1 MNDTDDLHA
10 FVSMSGWNGE
20 SLDFTVYFD
29 SESAPSAKS
38 EQTAVTRSHAAF
50 KNNKKYTHTLIL
62 HPLSILHQPAHIVCE
77 NK

>member
-50 KNNKKYTHTLIL
+50 KK
-62 HPLSILHQPAHIVCE
+62 
-77 NK
+77 

>member
-1 MNDTDDLHA
+1 MRIGDYKGYTLYRLDRPINDTDDLHA

-50 KNNKKYTHTLIL
+50 KK
-62 HPLSILHQPAHIVCE
+62 
-77 NK
+77 

>member
-1 MNDTDDLHA
+1 MNDA

-50 KNNKKYTHTLIL
+50 KK
-62 HPLSILHQPAHIVCE
+62 
-77 NK
+77 